1 MTIGADA
8 PLWDEQER
16 REQFERDVAGL
27 DEVQAWAWEFCEDVP
42 GARYEGLVAIGRW
55 LKAQEVRRTVG
66 RVVARRER
74 PPLVFDAT
82 EAEIAEAVEDS
93 RYLHRGP
100 WTQQA
105 PSGELAGR
113 EVE

>member
-1 MTIGADA
+1 MTLGADSPA
-8 PLWDEQER
+8 WDEYDAQL
-16 REQFERDVAGL
+16 VAEPEVVKAPAH
-27 DEVQAWAWEFCEDVP
+27 EVQ
-42 GARYEGLVAIGRW
+42 YT
-55 LKAQEVRRTVG
+55 TV
-66 RVVARRER
+66 RVVSSRKR

-105 PSGELAGR
+105 PSGELAWR